1 MIVVVGGH
9 SRNIGKTTVAESI
22 LAATRNA
29 GWTAVKVTQ
38 HGHGVC
44 THACS
49 CAEHEDPVAID
60 EESAPNGTD
69 SGRFLAAGAERAF
82 WVRTAQG
89 ELAQAM
95 PQIRELIASSRNIL
109 FESNSLMQFVRP
121 DLYIVVV
128 DFSVE
133 DMKDSARIFI
143 DRADAFV
150 RTGGEKARWAGVS
163 RRWFAARPIFEPGSD
178 DLFELVRERLAKGP
192 TVPIRW
198 T

>member
-1 MIVVVGGH
+1 VIVVVGGH
-9 SRNIGKTTVAESI
+9 SRNIGKTTVAASI
-22 LAATRNA
+22 IAATREA

-49 CAEHEDPVAID
+49 CAEHEDLVAID
-60 EESAPNGTD
+60 QEAAPNDTD

-95 PQIRELIASSRNIL
+95 PSIRELIATSRNVL
-109 FESNSLMQFVRP
+109 FESNSLMQFVKP
-121 DLYIVVV
+121 DLYLVVV
-128 DFSVE
+128 DFSVG
-133 DMKDSARIFI
+133 DMKDSTRLFI

-150 RTGGEKARWAGVS
+150 KTGGEAARWEGVS
-163 RRWFAARPIFEPGSD
+163 RRWFEAKPVVAPDSD
-178 DLFELVRERLAKGP
+178 DLFTLVRERLAKG
-192 TVPIRW
+192 VAQSIR
-198 T
+198 

>member
-9 SRNIGKTTVAESI
+9 SRNIGKTTVAASI
-22 LAATRNA
+22 IAATREA

-60 EESAPNGTD
+60 EEAAPNGTD

-95 PQIRELIASSRNIL
+95 PHIRELIASSPNVL
-109 FESNSLMQFVRP
+109 FESNSLLQFLKP
-121 DLYIVVV
+121 DLYLVVV

-133 DMKDSARIFI
+133 DMKDSAQHFI

-150 RTGGEKARWAGVS
+150 KTGGDTAKWEGVS
-163 RRWFAARPIFEPGSD
+163 GRWFAAKPVLEPQSP
-178 DLFELVRERLAKGP
+178 DLFALVRERLAKG
-192 TVPIRW
+192 TA
-198 T
+198 